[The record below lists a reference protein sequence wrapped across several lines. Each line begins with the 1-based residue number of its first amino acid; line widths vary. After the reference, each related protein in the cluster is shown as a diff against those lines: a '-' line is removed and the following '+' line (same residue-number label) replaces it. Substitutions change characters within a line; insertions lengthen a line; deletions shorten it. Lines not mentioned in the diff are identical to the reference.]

1 MKLSQGF
8 ILKTKTFKS
17 KPSWAISM
25 KIVSL
30 DLKQNLKIVSEIEKL
45 NKLIWVYT
53 CIKASS
59 L

>member
-17 KPSWAISM
+17 KPSWAITM

-45 NKLIWVYT
+45 NKLINRV
-53 CIKASS
+53 
-59 L
+59 LV